1 MSCHVEIRGGV
12 SKTPVERWLRILS
25 RSLVKIFDVILCIY
39 FIPCFSLLYN
49 YPWLLYQSMLRMS
62 CYNYAIINPASSI
75 PIALHTAEFYS
86 LLTFDLAF
94 TFRTFTLSL
103 LTLTLPD
110 FQSSRSFPS
119 LLFARNSHFNL
130 ALSFSPNFSLLLVL
144 TFSCPCIL
152 SLNMTLSSL
161 FMCSMTLFS

>member
-1 MSCHVEIRGGV
+1 
-12 SKTPVERWLRILS
+12 
-25 RSLVKIFDVILCIY
+25 
-39 FIPCFSLLYN
+39 
-49 YPWLLYQSMLRMS
+49 MLRMS
-62 CYNYAIINPASSI
+62 CYNYAITNPASSI

-86 LLTFDLAF
+86 LLTLTLHSLSELSLCPFSLWLF
-94 TFRTFTLSL
+94 SLWLCLTFRTFTLFL

-130 ALSFSPNFSLLLVL
+130 ALSFSPFSLLLVL

-161 FMCSMTLFS
+161 FMCSMTRYLWPTWLVFLHLSRRVYKTDCIRILGS